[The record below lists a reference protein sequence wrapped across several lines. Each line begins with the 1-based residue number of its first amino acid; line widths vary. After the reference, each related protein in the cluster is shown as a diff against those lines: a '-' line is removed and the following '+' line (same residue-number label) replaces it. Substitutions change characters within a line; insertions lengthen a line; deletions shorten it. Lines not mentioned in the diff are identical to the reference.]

1 MEVLEYLNEEQI
13 FLEKFL
19 FDMRTME
26 NIETEKFNFLNRE
39 KIKKFLENKTL
50 LGDENQFFVNEK
62 SLPFLD
68 FIIDEIIF

>member
-1 MEVLEYLNEEQI
+1 MEHLNEEQI

-19 FDMRTME
+19 FDIRTMK
-26 NIETEKFNFLNRE
+26 NIETEKFSFLNRE

-50 LGDENQFFVNEK
+50 LGDENHFFVNEK

>member
-1 MEVLEYLNEEQI
+1 MEVFEYLNEEQI

-19 FDMRTME
+19 FDMRTMK
-26 NIETEKFNFLNRE
+26 NIETEKFSFLNRE

-50 LGDENQFFVNEK
+50 LGNENQFFVNEK